1 MESCQK
7 PSGIVFLRVDGER
20 PQWYNTPVHQQT
32 LMTDGLGCV
41 RSFDAGRSGA
51 PHGVR
56 AYPHFLP
63 TVWAHFPVTAGECAL
78 FSMHTHRKK
87 KKCAISSPCGATGND
102 AQKLHAYAFAHFRSA
117 VLMHEVLYEFLI
129 KRLKAFY

>member
-1 MESCQK
+1 
-7 PSGIVFLRVDGER
+7 
-20 PQWYNTPVHQQT
+20 
-32 LMTDGLGCV
+32 
-41 RSFDAGRSGA
+41 
-51 PHGVR
+51 
-56 AYPHFLP
+56 
-63 TVWAHFPVTAGECAL
+63 
-78 FSMHTHRKK
+78 MHTHRKK